1 MTTNSAALIVPPPG
15 ASATNQLAQADI
27 RQAKPPVALPSG
39 WAWAWS
45 LLLLLALAAAGY
57 WAWRRWRKRP
67 PPAEAERLV
76 PPHVRARERLRAAL
90 ALLGQPEPF
99 CVEVSQ
105 TVRVYLE
112 ECFNLRAPERTTEEF
127 LEELQTSPL
136 LALGQK
142 RSLADF
148 LMRCDLV
155 KFARYEPR
163 EPELRDLYDAAVRLV
178 EETEPL
184 SLATAPPAAAPPTA
198 AAPPLPAPTAS
209 VA

>member
-1 MTTNSAALIVPPPG
+1 MNTNSAALIVPAPG
-15 ASATNQLAQADI
+15 ASATNQLAQVDI
-27 RQAKPPVALPSG
+27 RQAKPPVELPAG
-39 WAWAWS
+39 WAWAWW
-45 LLLLLALAAAGY
+45 LLLLVALAAAGC
-57 WAWRRWRKRP
+57 WAWRRRRKQQP
-67 PPAEAERLV
+67 PVEPERLV

-90 ALLGQPEPF
+90 ALLHQPEPF
-99 CVEVSQ
+99 CVEVSH
-105 TVRVYLE
+105 TLRVYLE

-127 LEELQTSPL
+127 LEELQASPL
-136 LALGQK
+136 LALSQK

-178 EETEPL
+178 EGTEPL
-184 SLATAPPAAAPPTA
+184 PLATAPPPAAAPTA
-198 AAPPLPAPTAS
+198 AAPSLPAPTAS